1 MNDAEPALPTS
12 TLRVRD
18 AIQHAI
24 VTGALAPGERL
35 RAEALA
41 HRFGTSR
48 TPVREALLSL
58 EAEGLV
64 AIAPR
69 RGAVVRAFD
78 AADLLELYELRA
90 VLEPYAAARAAE
102 RMNKATLA
110 ALEANYAR
118 AVACGGDGPRAVEE
132 QIALN
137 EAFHRLVIGVA
148 GSPRLEVAM
157 RAVAGIPRAF
167 RSVFW
172 RDDAQ
177 RAQSLFCHGELVRAL
192 RARQAGLAEAVMRLH
207 VVGAKEFLLQ
217 VIGDGGPREEAG
229 HDGERS

>member
-1 MNDAEPALPTS
+1 MSEDDPALPTS
-12 TLRVRD
+12 TLRVRE

-64 AIAPR
+64 AIAPH
-69 RGAVVRAFD
+69 RGAVVRAVD
-78 AADLLELYELRA
+78 AADLVELYELRA
-90 VLEPYAAARAAE
+90 VIEPYAAARAAQRIDE
-102 RMNKATLA
+102 ATLA
-110 ALEANYAR
+110 ELDVNCAR
-118 AVACGGDGPRAVEE
+118 AGACGDDVDE

-137 EAFHRLVIGVA
+137 EAFHRLVIGAA
-148 GSPRLEVAM
+148 GSPRLELAM

-167 RSVFW
+167 RTVFW

-177 RAQSLFCHGELVRAL
+177 RAQSLFCHRELVRAL
-192 RARQAGLAEAVMRLH
+192 RARRPGLAEAVMRLH
-207 VVGAKEFLLQ
+207 VVGAKEFLLE
-217 VIGDGGPREEAG
+217 VV
-229 HDGERS
+229 HDGERP

>member
-1 MNDAEPALPTS
+1 MSEDDPALPTS
-12 TLRVRD
+12 TLRVRE

-64 AIAPR
+64 AIAPH

-78 AADLLELYELRA
+78 AADLVELYELRA
-90 VLEPYAAARAAE
+90 VIEPYAAARAAQRIDE
-102 RMNKATLA
+102 ATLA
-110 ALEANYAR
+110 ELDANSAR
-118 AVACGGDGPRAVEE
+118 AGACGDDVDE

-137 EAFHRLVIGVA
+137 EAFHRLVIGAA
-148 GSPRLEVAM
+148 GSPRLVLAM

-167 RSVFW
+167 RTVFW

-177 RAQSLFCHGELVRAL
+177 RAQSLFCHRELVRAL
-192 RARQAGLAEAVMRLH
+192 RARRPGLAEAVMRLH
-207 VVGAKEFLLQ
+207 VVGAKEFLLE
-217 VIGDGGPREEAG
+217 VV
-229 HDGERS
+229 HDGERP

>member
-1 MNDAEPALPTS
+1 M
-12 TLRVRD
+12 
-18 AIQHAI
+18 
-24 VTGALAPGERL
+24 
-35 RAEALA
+35 
-41 HRFGTSR
+41 
-48 TPVREALLSL
+48 
-58 EAEGLV
+58 
-64 AIAPR
+64 
-69 RGAVVRAFD
+69 
-78 AADLLELYELRA
+78 
-90 VLEPYAAARAAE
+90 
-102 RMNKATLA
+102 
-110 ALEANYAR
+110 
-118 AVACGGDGPRAVEE
+118 ACGGDGPRAVEE

>member
-1 MNDAEPALPTS
+1 MSEDDPALPTS
-12 TLRVRD
+12 TLRVRE

-64 AIAPR
+64 AIAPH

-78 AADLLELYELRA
+78 AADLVELYELRA
-90 VLEPYAAARAAE
+90 VIEPYAAARAAQRIDE
-102 RMNKATLA
+102 ATLA
-110 ALEANYAR
+110 ELDANCAR
-118 AVACGGDGPRAVEE
+118 AGAYGDDVDA

-137 EAFHRLVIGVA
+137 EAFHRLVIGAA
-148 GSPRLEVAM
+148 GSPRLELAM

-167 RSVFW
+167 RTVFW

-177 RAQSLFCHGELVRAL
+177 RAQSLFCHRELVRAL
-192 RARQAGLAEAVMRLH
+192 RARRPGLAEAVMRLH
-207 VVGAKEFLLQ
+207 VVGAKEFLLE
-217 VIGDGGPREEAG
+217 VV
-229 HDGERS
+229 HDGERP

>member
-1 MNDAEPALPTS
+1 VSEDDPALPTS
-12 TLRVRD
+12 TLRVRE

-64 AIAPR
+64 AIAPH

-78 AADLLELYELRA
+78 AADLVELYELRA
-90 VLEPYAAARAAE
+90 VIEPYAAARAAQRIDE
-102 RMNKATLA
+102 ATLA
-110 ALEANYAR
+110 ELDVNCAR
-118 AVACGGDGPRAVEE
+118 AGACGDDVDE

-137 EAFHRLVIGVA
+137 EAFHRLVIGAA
-148 GSPRLEVAM
+148 GSPRLELAM

-167 RSVFW
+167 RTVFW

-177 RAQSLFCHGELVRAL
+177 RAQSLFCHRELVRAL
-192 RARQAGLAEAVMRLH
+192 RAGRPGLAEAVMRLH
-207 VVGAKEFLLQ
+207 VVGAKEFLLE
-217 VIGDGGPREEAG
+217 VV
-229 HDGERS
+229 HDGERP

>member
-1 MNDAEPALPTS
+1 MSEDDPALPTS
-12 TLRVRD
+12 TLRVRE

-64 AIAPR
+64 AIAPH

-78 AADLLELYELRA
+78 AADLVELYELRA
-90 VLEPYAAARAAE
+90 VIEPYAAARAAQRIDE
-102 RMNKATLA
+102 ATLA
-110 ALEANYAR
+110 ELDANCAR
-118 AVACGGDGPRAVEE
+118 AGACGDDVDA

-137 EAFHRLVIGVA
+137 EAFHRLVIGAA
-148 GSPRLEVAM
+148 GSPRLELAM

-167 RSVFW
+167 RTVFW

-177 RAQSLFCHGELVRAL
+177 RAQSLFCHRELVRAL
-192 RARQAGLAEAVMRLH
+192 RARRPGLAEAVMRLH
-207 VVGAKEFLLQ
+207 VVGAKEFLLE
-217 VIGDGGPREEAG
+217 VV
-229 HDGERS
+229 HDGERP

>member
-1 MNDAEPALPTS
+1 MSEDDPALPTS
-12 TLRVRD
+12 TLRVRE

-64 AIAPR
+64 AIAPH

-78 AADLLELYELRA
+78 AADLVELYELRA
-90 VLEPYAAARAAE
+90 VIEPYAAARAQ
-102 RMNKATLA
+102 LA
-110 ALEANYAR
+110 SSSASVASSMRCAAR
-118 AVACGGDGPRAVEE
+118 AGACGDDVDE

-137 EAFHRLVIGVA
+137 EAFHRLVIGAA
-148 GSPRLEVAM
+148 GSPRLELAM

-167 RSVFW
+167 RTVFW

-177 RAQSLFCHGELVRAL
+177 RAQSLFCHRELVRAL
-192 RARQAGLAEAVMRLH
+192 RARRPGLAEAVMRLH
-207 VVGAKEFLLQ
+207 VVGAKEFLLE
-217 VIGDGGPREEAG
+217 VV
-229 HDGERS
+229 HDGERP

>member
-1 MNDAEPALPTS
+1 MSDAGPALRTS
-12 TLRVRD
+12 TLRVRE

-35 RAEALA
+35 TAEALA

-64 AIAPR
+64 AIAPH

-78 AADLLELYELRA
+78 AADLVELYELRA
-90 VLEPYAAARAAE
+90 VIEPYAAARAAE
-102 RMNKATLA
+102 RIDEPTLA
-110 ALEANYAR
+110 DLDANCAR
-118 AVACGGDGPRAVEE
+118 ASQCGGDVDE

-137 EAFHRLVIGVA
+137 EAFHRLVIGAA

-167 RSVFW
+167 RTVFW

-177 RAQSLFCHGELVRAL
+177 RTQSLFCHGELVRAL

-207 VVGAKEFLLQ
+207 VLGAKEFLLQ
-217 VIGDGGPREEAG
+217 VVSDGGLRGDGGG
-229 HDGERS
+229 